1 MNQDGRALEIWLSGV
16 HSDIGGGYRKEGIG
30 DIVLRLLIHWV
41 EEHTQQHCYQ
51 ATLLSS
57 NTPSQHLAAP
67 LATTAHHRTQA
78 PR

>member
-1 MNQDGRALEIWLSGV
+1 MNQDERALEIWLSGV

-51 ATLLSS
+51 ATR
-57 NTPSQHLAAP
+57 LANI
-67 LATTAHHRTQA
+67 
-78 PR
+78 